1 MDITDLESIQQGVRT
16 MLTNEGRI
24 DASVNCAGY
33 GIIGAFEET
42 LITEARTM
50 FETNFFGLVAITQEV
65 LKSMWAKKSGTIV
78 NLSSIGGLMGLPFQ
92 SFYSAS
98 KYAIEGVSEAMS
110 MEQLLG
116 ISK

>member
-16 MLTNEGRI
+16 MLSRI

-116 ISK
+116 ILK